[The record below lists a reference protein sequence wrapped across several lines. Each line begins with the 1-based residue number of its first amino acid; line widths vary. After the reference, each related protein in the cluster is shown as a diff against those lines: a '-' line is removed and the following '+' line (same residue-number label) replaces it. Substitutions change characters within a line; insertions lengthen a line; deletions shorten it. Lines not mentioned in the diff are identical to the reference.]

1 MLPNLSEWA
10 LQHQPLIRYL
20 MVMLMAAGVWAYS
33 NLGRLE
39 DPDFTLKVMIVQAF
53 WHGATA
59 RETALQVT
67 DRIEKKL
74 QETPYLDQLRSYT
87 KPGEGTVFV
96 MLRDDMPASEV
107 KNVWYQV
114 RKKINDLRS
123 ELPSDLQGV
132 YFNDEFDDT
141 FGSIFAFTG
150 DNFSFADLKEH
161 AERVRQELLRIE
173 FVGKIQLVALQDEKI
188 YLEFSHHQLATL
200 GLDPLYILNTLQ
212 ARNSINS
219 AGRVDTASDTLFVRL
234 NSAYND
240 LETVKNQLISIDG
253 KNFRLG
259 DIAHVYRGY
268 VDPPIFKMHFN
279 GKPAIGLA
287 ISMRKGGDI
296 PALGEAL
303 QSKMLD
309 IKRNLPLGLELHQV
323 SNQPAVVVSEVR
335 GFVKVLAEA
344 VIIVLA
350 VSFLSLGFRTGLVVA
365 LSIPLVLSITFL
377 IMFWLGVD
385 LQRISLGAL
394 IIGLGLLV
402 DDAMIA
408 VEMMAIKLEQGW
420 DRVKAATFAYESTA
434 FPMLS
439 GTLVTAA
446 GFIPVGLAKSAAGEY
461 THSMFVVVI
470 VSLLVSWVVAVLFI
484 PYLGFVLLPTPK
496 HVSNQ
501 EHDVYHRGFYIP
513 FRKLVTLCVRFRKT
527 VILITV
533 ALFISSVIG
542 FGFVEQQFFP
552 SSSRPELIL
561 EMRLPQGA
569 SFEATEKEVKKLET
583 LLANDQNIVNYATYI
598 GGGSPRFY
606 LALDVQLFNTNFAQ
620 LVIMTKGGEARE
632 AVLQKLRTAFANDF
646 PNVRGRVSRLEN
658 GPPVNYPVQFR
669 VTGREIEKTQAIA
682 REVAQIMRKNPHVH
696 DVHLDWQEP
705 AKSIRVIVDDD
716 KAQQLGI
723 SAQTLARNLQTYLNG
738 SSLTIYRENDK
749 RIDIIARVKP
759 EERTDLSKLKD
770 INLYLDSK
778 RSIPLE
784 QIARIEPS
792 FEEGIIWR
800 KNRDIMVH
808 ARADI
813 ADNIQAPDISLQID
827 PQLKELRE
835 KLPAGYRIEIG
846 GAFEESS
853 KSQKPIGQVMPIML
867 ITVITILMLQL
878 KNFSKTILV
887 LLTAP
892 LGLIGM
898 TVALLALQ
906 SPFGFVAMLGAIS
919 LSGMIMRN
927 SVILVDQIDQDVK
940 TGLPLKE
947 AIIESTVRR
956 FRPIMLTALAAILA
970 MIPLSQNIFWGPMAV
985 AIMGGLMGATLL
997 TLLFLPALYA
1007 AWFRVK

>member
-1 MLPNLSEWA
+1 MLPNLSAWS
-10 LQHQPLIRYL
+10 LRHQPLIRYL
-20 MVMLMAAGVWAYS
+20 MFMLMAAGMWAYTQ
-33 NLGRLE
+33 LGRLE
-39 DPDFTLKVMIVQAF
+39 DPDFTLKVMIVQVF
-53 WHGATA
+53 WNGATA
-59 RETALQVT
+59 QETALQIT

-87 KPGEGTVFV
+87 KPAESTVFV

-114 RKKINDLRS
+114 RKKIGDLRS
-123 ELPSDLQGV
+123 ELPPDSVGPF
-132 YFNDEFDDT
+132 FNDEFDDT

-150 DNFSFADLKEH
+150 DGFSYADLKEYT
-161 AERVRQELLRIE
+161 ERVRQELLRIE
-173 FVGKIQLVALQDEKI
+173 FVGKISLVGLQDEKI
-188 YLEFSHHQLATL
+188 YVDFSHHRLATL
-200 GLDPLYILNTLQ
+200 GLDPLYILSTLQ
-212 ARNSINS
+212 TRNAIAS
-219 AGRVDTASDTLFVRL
+219 AGRVDTATDTLFVRL
-234 NSAYND
+234 NSAYD
-240 LETVKNQLISIDG
+240 DVETVRNQLISING
-253 KNFRLG
+253 QSFRLG
-259 DIAHVYRGY
+259 DIAQVYRGY
-268 VDPPIFKMHFN
+268 VDPPIYKMHFN
-279 GKPAIGLA
+279 GKEAVGLA

-296 PALGEAL
+296 PALGDAL
-303 QSKMLD
+303 QAKMLE
-309 IKRNLPLGLELHQV
+309 IKQHLPAGLEIHQV
-323 SNQPAVVVSEVR
+323 SDQPAIVVSAVHD
-335 GFVKVLAEA
+335 FVKVLGEA
-344 VIIVLA
+344 VIIVLG

-408 VEMMAIKLEQGW
+408 VEMMAIKLEQGL
-420 DRVKAATFAYESTA
+420 DRVSAATFAYTSTA
-434 FPMLS
+434 FPMLT

-446 GFIPVGLAKSAAGEY
+446 GFIPVGMAKSAAGEY

-484 PYLGFVLLPTPK
+484 PYLGYVLLPTPK
-496 HVSNQ
+496 HLPDQ
-501 EHDVYHRGFYIP
+501 EHDVYHRGFYVP
-513 FRKLVTLCVRFRKT
+513 FRKLVALCVRFRKT

-552 SSSRPELIL
+552 SSSRPELLL

-583 LLANDQNIVNYATYI
+583 ILANDSNIINYASYI

-620 LVIMTKGGEARE
+620 FIVMTKGGEARE
-632 AVLQKLRTAFANDF
+632 AVLEKLRAAFTNDF

-669 VTGREIEKTQAIA
+669 VTGREIHKTQQIA
-682 REVAQIMRKNPHVH
+682 LEVAQIMRQNPHVH

-723 SAQTLARNLQTYLNG
+723 SAQTLARNLQTYLSG
-738 SSLTIYRENDK
+738 LPLTIFRENDK
-749 RIDIIARVKP
+749 RIDIVARAIP
-759 EERTDLSKLKD
+759 SERTHLSNLKD

-778 RSIPLE
+778 RTIPLE
-784 QIARIEPS
+784 QIARLEPS

-813 ADNIQAPDISLQID
+813 ADNIQAPDVSLQID

-835 KLPAGYRIEIG
+835 KLPSGYRIEIG

-853 KSQKPIGQVMPIML
+853 KSQKPIGQVMPVML
-867 ITVITILMLQL
+867 ITVITILMIQL
-878 KNFSKTILV
+878 KNFSKTMLV

-898 TVALLALQ
+898 TVALLVLQ

-927 SVILVDQIDQDVK
+927 SVILVDQIDQDLE
-940 TGLPLKE
+940 TGLDLKE

-970 MIPLSQNIFWGPMAV
+970 MIPLSHNIFWGPMAV

-1007 AWFRVK
+1007 AWFRAQ